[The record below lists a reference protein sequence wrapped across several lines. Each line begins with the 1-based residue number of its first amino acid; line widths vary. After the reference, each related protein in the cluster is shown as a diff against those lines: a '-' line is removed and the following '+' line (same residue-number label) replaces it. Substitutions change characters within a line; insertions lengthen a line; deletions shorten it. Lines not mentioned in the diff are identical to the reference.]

1 MVEWLRGFYAS
12 SDARALA
19 DTMFGWSGKLLVALL
34 ILLVGWW
41 LARRL
46 SAGLQRMLLRGGADP
61 LLGDFLRNL
70 AFVLLLAVVV
80 VGALDRAGVPT
91 ASLLA
96 ALGAAGLAIG
106 LALQGSLSNLAA
118 GVLLMA
124 FRPFRV
130 GDSIEVG
137 TASGVVQSVS
147 LMQTFLLTADNREVI
162 LPNAK
167 VAGDVIVNV
176 NARGTRR
183 VDLAVGIAHDADVAK
198 ALELLRAFA
207 AADGRVLAQP
217 AAESAVVQLTE
228 SGVQLA
234 LRVWT
239 KAGDYGGVQSDLL
252 RTIKQRFDAEGVALA
267 RPSREVVL
275 REVLPVEPR

>member
-1 MVEWLRGFYAS
+1 MSDRLHEFYAS
-12 SDARALA
+12 LDTRALTDA
-19 DTMFGWSGKLLVALL
+19 VLAWSGRLLIALL
-34 ILLVGWW
+34 ILLIGWW
-41 LARRL
+41 LARRI
-46 SAGLQRMLLRGGADP
+46 AGGVQGVLTRGGADP
-61 LLGDFLRNL
+61 LLGSFLRNL
-70 AFVLLLAVVV
+70 VFVLLLALVV

-137 TASGVVQSVS
+137 SVAGVVQNVS

-162 LPNAK
+162 LPNSK
-167 VAGDVIVNV
+167 VTSDVIVNV

-183 VDLAVGIAHDADVAK
+183 VDLAIGIAHDADVGK
-198 ALELLRAFA
+198 ALELLRAIG
-207 AADGRVLAQP
+207 AADTRVLAQP
-217 AAESAVVQLTE
+217 AVEVAVLQLTE

-234 LRVWT
+234 LRSWT
-239 KAGDYGGVQSDLL
+239 RAGDFGGVQSDLL
-252 RTIKQRFDAEGVALA
+252 RTIKQRFDAEGINLA
-267 RPSREVVL
+267 RPLRDIVL
-275 REVLPVEPR
+275 REVLPVEPH